1 MNIKPHSCNPNN
13 TYYIHS
19 CVSRHVTCIEQK
31 SVHSVKVS
39 TMAAICYLPHQVLQH
54 PTQFKNKKNR
64 NQNQIPNTHYH
75 KNGKWNRKKSNT
87 NHNSPVLGLDFTN
100 SSFLIV
106 DRQLVSLICSNGY
119 SISNKTQNKYNL
131 KIGTRDFETSCV
143 DI

>member
-1 MNIKPHSCNPNN
+1 MQSKQYILHSLLCESACNLHWTKKCSFSKGFNHGGHLLSSSSGPPAPYTVQKN
-13 TYYIHS
+13 T
-19 CVSRHVTCIEQK
+19 
-31 SVHSVKVS
+31 
-39 TMAAICYLPHQVLQH
+39 
-54 PTQFKNKKNR
+54 

-106 DRQLVSLICSNGY
+106 DRQLDSLICSNGY